1 MQKKKIFIYH
11 YSMELGGIEKS
22 LLGLLRSIDYLQN
35 DVTLFLMK
43 YEGELLKDIPEAVHI
58 VLGGE
63 NAEILGV
70 PIVRL
75 LKGKKIKFG
84 ILRVYAAMKL
94 RIKKAIGIK
103 SSGEEVSQIVYPSLV
118 KKLKKQP
125 DEYDIAI
132 GFSWPHY
139 YILNNVKAKSKIG
152 WVHTDYSK
160 IYPNISKDRI
170 MWERLDIIA
179 CVSEECKNTFVRKF
193 PSVEQ
198 NTMVIENILDYEYLR
213 DRTEEELDVRDLLL
227 QSNSKKILSVGRFC
241 EAKNFDNVPSICREI
256 LSQGEDIVW
265 YLIGFGPDEAL
276 IREKI
281 HQEGMEEK
289 VIILGKKENPY
300 PYMKACD
307 LYVQPSRFEGKA
319 VTVRE
324 AQMLGKPVVITNFE
338 SAKSQV
344 EDGVDGIIV
353 PMDVE
358 SCAKEIVRV
367 LQDKKLRERLSETC
381 RNRDYSNGGEI
392 DKIYRLMK

>member
-1 MQKKKIFIYH
+1 MKKKIFIYH
-11 YSMELGGIEKS
+11 YSMELGGIERS
-22 LLGLLRSIDYLQN
+22 LIGLLKKIDYSKFEVDL
-35 DVTLFLMK
+35 LLLK
-43 YEGELLKDIPEAVHI
+43 EEGELLSQIPKEVNLHSCVI
-58 VLGGE
+58 GE
-63 NAEILGV
+63 VLGV
-70 PIVRL
+70 PIVEVL
-75 LKGKKIKFG
+75 KKGKIFFALIRLYASLKVRILKRIFKSRKISSEQIG
-84 ILRVYAAMKL
+84 QILYKKITKYMDKVEMVYDL
-94 RIKKAIGIK
+94 
-103 SSGEEVSQIVYPSLV
+103 
-118 KKLKKQP
+118 
-125 DEYDIAI
+125 AI

-139 YILNNVKAKSKIG
+139 YILNNVKAKKKIG

-160 IYPNISKDRI
+160 IFPDLKEDQK
-170 MWERLDIIA
+170 MWDKLDAIA
-179 CVSEECKNTFVRKF
+179 CVSEECKKTFLKIF
-193 PSVEQ
+193 PELEIKTIV
-198 NTMVIENILDYEYLR
+198 VENILDSQYLKKMA
-213 DRTEEELDVRDLLL
+213 L
-227 QSNSKKILSVGRFC
+227 QGNGILSSNVITKKILSVGRFC
-241 EAKNFDNVPSICREI
+241 EAKNFDNVPAICRKI
-256 LSQGEDIVW
+256 LEQGEDIKW

-281 HQEGMEEK
+281 RQEGMEEK

-367 LQDKKLRERLSETC
+367 LQDKKLCERLSETC